1 MRLVLICLLFAA
13 LLAAVGCGHVWER
26 YDGEDPE
33 GDDALADDDA
43 DDDDGDDDGE
53 KIQNFTWTT
62 VDDEDLVLYD
72 YEGYVIALNVG
83 AGWCPECR
91 VETPVLEDA
100 FWNAY
105 KDEDFVVIQLL
116 TEDSSGNEAD
126 IEFAA
131 QWRDEYG
138 ISFPLCI
145 DPDWSLEPYFLKN
158 SLPFTMLVDREL
170 IIRERFHGFDEDI
183 FKALVEDLL

>member
-1 MRLVLICLLFAA
+1 MRLVLIGLLFAA
-13 LLAAVGCGHVWER
+13 LLSALACGHAWER

-33 GDDALADDDA
+33 GDDDGAGDDA
-43 DDDDGDDDGE
+43 DDDDADEGE
-53 KIQNFTWTT
+53 KIQDFTWTT
-62 VDDEDLVLYD
+62 VDGEDLVLYD

-83 AGWCPECR
+83 AGWCPGCKE
-91 VETPVLEDA
+91 ETPVLENT

-105 KDEDFVVIQLL
+105 KDEEFVVIQLL
-116 TEDSSGNEAD
+116 TEDTSGNEAD
-126 IEFAA
+126 LEFAA

-138 ISFPLCI
+138 VTFPLCI

-158 SLPFTMLVDREL
+158 SLPFTLLVDRGL
-170 IIRERFHGFDEDI
+170 TIRARFHGFDEDI